1 MRSPLMRLSSLQQ
14 QQIRDTVRD
23 CFGPGARVL
32 LFGSRL
38 DEERRGGDI
47 DLLVQSDLP
56 AADSCRARIRCLAR
70 LDRALEGR
78 PVDLVLTTPDDRD
91 NRSIVRH
98 ALATG
103 VEL

>member
-1 MRSPLMRLSSLQQ
+1 M
-14 QQIRDTVRD
+14 RD
-23 CFGPGARVL
+23 CFGPAARVL

-38 DEERRGGDI
+38 DDSRRGGDI

-56 AADSCRARIRCLAR
+56 PDECCRARIRCLAR
-70 LDRALEGR
+70 LERTLDGQ
-78 PVDLVLTTPDDRD
+78 PVDLVLSDPGTGDE
-91 NRSIVRH
+91 RSIVRH